1 MTCISLTCSIKVA
14 HSIPSCVCCWLCSK
28 SVFLWLGMYVQCDSS
43 IMRIMCHQ
51 HFEEAKKFEVKKK
64 ETQSNIHSNLFRVVH
79 EFRLNCFIR
88 CLVCCV
94 WFWSFHSWLGV
105 FMRIFNYHRLFIAIN
120 DLSLSHLSRIRTG
133 EKKLISIQTVILRPN
148 VAEVKTVLRYE
159 TEKPGP

>member
-1 MTCISLTCSIKVA
+1 MHLSHLFHKGSTLHTKLCLLLALFEIGFSVARYVCSMWFKYYAYYV
-14 HSIPSCVCCWLCSK
+14 SSTFRRSK
-28 SVFLWLGMYVQCDSS
+28 KIWG
-43 IMRIMCHQ
+43 
-51 HFEEAKKFEVKKK
+51 KKK